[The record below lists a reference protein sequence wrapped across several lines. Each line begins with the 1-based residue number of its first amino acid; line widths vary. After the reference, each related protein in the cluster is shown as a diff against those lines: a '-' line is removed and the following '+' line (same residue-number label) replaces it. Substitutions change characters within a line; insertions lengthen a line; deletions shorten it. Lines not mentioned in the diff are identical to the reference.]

1 MMYFKNRAEAG
12 RVLVEKL
19 EKYQNVNCVVI
30 ALTPGAVILGAQIAI
45 RLHAMLMMLLTE
57 NITLPGENTPL
68 AVVTADNTFTYNNK
82 FSTGEIEEMH
92 DEFLGFIESQRL
104 EKLHHLHSL
113 LGHGGEIHRELL
125 ARRTVILV
133 SDGLSNGLSL
143 DVAADYLKPVK
154 IDRLVI
160 ATPIA
165 SIPAVDKMHLVG
177 DEIVCLSVIE
187 NYLDTNHYYD
197 DNTIPPM
204 DDLIKVITTMPV
216 HWDQRTAEKTK
227 TQKHRIL

>member
-1 MMYFKNRAEAG
+1 M
-12 RVLVEKL
+12 VEKL
-19 EKYQNVNCVVI
+19 EKYQKVNCVVV

-57 NITLPGENTPL
+57 NITLPGENVPI
-68 AVVTADNTFTYNNK
+68 AAITADNTFTYNNK
-82 FSTGEIEEMH
+82 FSTGEIEELH
-92 DEFLGFIESQRL
+92 DEFVGYIEEQRL

-125 ARRTVILV
+125 ARRTIILV
-133 SDGLSNGLSL
+133 SDGLSSGFSL

-154 IDRLVI
+154 IQRLVI

-187 NYLDTNHYYD
+187 NYLDTNHYYE

-204 DDLIKVITTMPV
+204 DDLIKVITSMPV
-216 HWDQRTAEKTK
+216 HWDQSNIQKT
-227 TQKHRIL
+227 TPGHALL

>member
-12 RVLVEKL
+12 RELVEKL
-19 EKYQNVNCVVI
+19 EKYQNVNCVVV

-45 RLHAMLMMLLTE
+45 RLHSMLMMLLTE
-57 NITLPGENTPL
+57 NITLPGENVPIAAITP
-68 AVVTADNTFTYNNK
+68 DNTFTYNNK

-92 DEFLGFIESQRL
+92 DEFVGYIEEQRL
-104 EKLHHLHSL
+104 EKLHHMHSL

-133 SDGLSNGLSL
+133 SDGLSSGFSL

-154 IDRLVI
+154 IQRLVI

-187 NYLDTNHYYD
+187 NYLDTDHYYE

-204 DDLIKVITTMPV
+204 DDLIKVITSMPV
-216 HWDQRTAEKTK
+216 HWDQSAVQKTTSKRT
-227 TQKHRIL
+227 LL

>member
-12 RVLVEKL
+12 RMLVEKL
-19 EKYQNVNCVVI
+19 EKYQHVNCVVV

-57 NITLPGENTPL
+57 NITLPGENIPIAAITP
-68 AVVTADNTFTYNNK
+68 DNTFTFNNK
-82 FSTGEIEEMH
+82 FSTGEIEELH
-92 DEFLGFIESQRL
+92 DEFVGYIEEQRL
-104 EKLHHLHSL
+104 EKLHHMHSL

-133 SDGLSNGLSL
+133 SDGLSSGFSL

-154 IDRLVI
+154 IERLVI

-204 DDLIKVITTMPV
+204 DDLIKVITSMPV
-216 HWDQRTAEKTK
+216 HWDQNTVQKTK
-227 TQKHRIL
+227 PGHVLL

>member
-1 MMYFKNRAEAG
+1 MYFKNRAEAG
-12 RVLVEKL
+12 QVLVEKL
-19 EKYQNVNCVVI
+19 EKYQNVNCAVV
-30 ALTPGAVILGAQIAI
+30 ALTPGAVIIGAQIAI

-68 AVVTADNTFTYNNK
+68 AAITPDDTFTYNNK
-82 FSTGEIEEMH
+82 FSTGEIEELH

-104 EKLHHLHSL
+104 EKLHHMHSL

-133 SDGLSNGLSL
+133 SDGLSSGFSL
-143 DVAADYLKPVK
+143 DVASDYLKPVK
-154 IDRLVI
+154 IDKLVI

-187 NYLDTNHYYD
+187 NYLDTDHYYD

-216 HWDQRTAEKTK
+216 HWDQHTAPGN
-227 TQKHRIL
+227 QLS

>member
-12 RVLVEKL
+12 QVLVEKL
-19 EKYQNVNCVVI
+19 EKYQNVNCAVV
-30 ALTPGAVILGAQIAI
+30 ALTPGAVIIGAQIAI

-68 AVVTADNTFTYNNK
+68 AAITPDDTFTYNNK
-82 FSTGEIEEMH
+82 FSTGEIEELH

-104 EKLHHLHSL
+104 EKLHHMHSL

-133 SDGLSNGLSL
+133 SDGLSSGFSL
-143 DVAADYLKPVK
+143 DVASDYLKPVK
-154 IDRLVI
+154 IDKLVI

-187 NYLDTNHYYD
+187 NYLDTDHYYD

-216 HWDQRTAEKTK
+216 HWDQHTAPGN
-227 TQKHRIL
+227 QLS